1 MDIVGLMGL
10 LSPCLPFL
18 LKLGEKSAESAAN
31 KIGEDTWNKAQKI
44 WEKLQPQVEAK
55 EDAKIAAQQLEAKPE
70 SKARKDVFQEELE
83 TLLQENPSLAEA
95 IAQILK
101 EGSSNGNSG
110 SRVTQNVAGNH
121 NQTIGTV
128 SRGEV
133 SAVSGGQV
141 FKDFQ
146 GSITFGSQFNQ
157 GEVAETPPPTI
168 PATNTQKN
176 VKTILILAA
185 NPVGTSQ
192 LRLSEEV
199 REIQS
204 RLKRTHRQDAFTI
217 QQQWAV
223 RPRDV
228 YQALLDCKPQ
238 IVHFSG
244 HGSGA
249 DGLVLEDDA
258 GEVQLVSTEALF
270 NLFELFGPQI
280 ECVVL
285 NACYSEVQAKA
296 IAKHIPYV
304 IGMNKA
310 VGDKAAIEFAIG
322 FYEAIASGES
332 IEFAYKLGCTAIQM
346 AGIPEHLTPII
357 ERKII

>member
-1 MDIVGLMGL
+1 MDIVALMAF

-18 LKLGEKSAESAAN
+18 MKVGEKSAESAAS
-31 KIGEDTWNKAQKI
+31 KIGEDAWNKAKKI

-55 EDAKIAAQQLEAKPE
+55 EDAKIAAQQLAGKPE
-70 SKARKDVFQEELE
+70 NEKRKALFQEELE
-83 TLLQENPSLAEA
+83 ILLQENPSLAEA

-101 EGSSNGNSG
+101 EDSSNCHSG
-110 SRVTQNVAGNH
+110 SGVTQNVTGRQ

-128 SRGEV
+128 S
-133 SAVSGGQV
+133 GGQV
-141 FKDFQ
+141 FGVFGGQVFNDSK
-146 GSITFGSQFNQ
+146 GNITFSSPLNQ
-157 GEVAETPPPTI
+157 GDASEIPPPAS
-168 PATNTQKN
+168 PATNNQQN

-185 NPVGTSQ
+185 NPKGTSQ

-204 RLKRTHRQDAFTI
+204 GLKRTHRQDAFTL

-223 RPRDV
+223 RSRDV
-228 YQALLDCKPQ
+228 YQALLDSKPQ

-244 HGSGA
+244 HGSGEE
-249 DGLVLEDDA
+249 GLVLENDA
-258 GEVQLVSTEALF
+258 GQTQLVSTEALF
-270 NLFELFGPQI
+270 NLFQLFGQQI

-322 FYEAIASGES
+322 FYEAIASGQS

-346 AGIPEHLTPII
+346 AGIPEHLTPVI
-357 ERKII
+357 ERKIA

>member
-1 MDIVGLMGL
+1 MNITTLMAF

-18 LKLGEKSAESAAN
+18 LKLGEKSAEGAVN
-31 KIGEDTWNKAQKI
+31 KLGEDSWNKAKKI
-44 WEKLQPQVEAK
+44 WARLKPQIEAK
-55 EDAKIAAQQLEAKPE
+55 EDTKIAAQQLAAKPE
-70 SKARKDVFQEELE
+70 SEGRKAVFQEELE
-83 TLLQENPSLAEA
+83 MLLQENPSLAEA

-101 EGSSNGNSG
+101 EDASNSNSG
-110 SRVTQNVAGNH
+110 TSITQTVQGNQ
-121 NQTIGTV
+121 NQTIGSV
-128 SRGEV
+128 SGGEV
-133 SAVSGGQV
+133 FAVSGGQV
-141 FKDFQ
+141 FKEFQ
-146 GSITFGSQFNQ
+146 GNINLGSPIHQD
-157 GEVAETPPPTI
+157 EASEKTPTT
-168 PATNTQKN
+168 PATKTQEN
-176 VKTILILAA
+176 VQTILILAA
-185 NPVGTSQ
+185 NPMGTSP

-204 RLKRTHRQDAFTI
+204 GLKRTHRQDTFVI

-228 YQALLDCKPQ
+228 YQALLDYQPQ

-244 HGSGA
+244 HGSGE
-249 DGLVLEDDA
+249 DGLVLENDA
-258 GEVQLVSTEALF
+258 GQAQLVSTEALF
-270 NLFELFGPQI
+270 RLFELFGRRI

-322 FYEAIASGES
+322 FYEAIASGQTV
-332 IEFAYKLGCTAIQM
+332 EFAYKLGCTAIAL
-346 AGIPEHLTPII
+346 AGIPEHLTPVI
-357 ERKII
+357 ERKIV